1 MGSDAA
7 NLETVQ
13 PNSDL
18 KCIAICADD
27 YGVDANVDR
36 AIVDLAHMGRLTA
49 TSVLVDANIDLSSI
63 AALKTLEID
72 IGLHLNFTEKLGDL
86 SSKSV
91 MPLNQLIVRA
101 QARLLSRRWVRAT
114 IERQL
119 DRFETLLGRCPDY
132 VDGHLHIHQ
141 LPLIREELLAAL
153 SQRQLPVGFWVRDTR
168 AGDLSGSPWAERFK
182 SWVVGHLGMSA
193 LVQQASHQQIGIN
206 RGFFGVYDFT
216 KNHRPFMQMM
226 AGWLAQAR
234 TGALVMTH
242 PSRQALAGDPIGRA
256 RVDEYQALGSDAFGQ
271 LLHCQRVKLVRASQA
286 LSSLP

>member
-7 NLETVQ
+7 NLQ
-13 PNSDL
+13 PVKPNRDL
-18 KCIAICADD
+18 KCVAICADD

-36 AIVDLAHMGRLTA
+36 AIVDLAQMGRLTA
-49 TSVLVDANIDLSSI
+49 TSVLVDANIDPPSI

-86 SSKSV
+86 SLKSV

-101 QARLLSRRWVRAT
+101 QARLLSRRWVRAN

-119 DRFETLLGRCPDY
+119 DRFEALLGRGPDY

-182 SWVVGHLGMSA
+182 SWVVGHLGMGA
-193 LVQQASHQQIGIN
+193 LVQQASYQQIGIN

-226 AGWLAQAR
+226 AGWLARAR

-242 PSRQALAGDPIGRA
+242 PSRQALAGDPIGQA
-256 RVDEYQALGSDAFGQ
+256 RVDEYQALASDAFGQ
-271 LLHCQRVKLVRASQA
+271 LLHRQRVKLVRASQA